1 MSLQCGVRGSLSIR
15 CSPDGDRDVDH
26 EQDKSGERV
35 LTNRQGHPIVNNQS
49 QRTVGARG
57 PATLENY
64 QFLEKITHFDRER
77 IPERVVHARG
87 FVCYGTFE
95 ATGKIGDEPASKY
108 TRAKLFQS
116 AGKETPLAIR
126 FSTVIGGRDSSE
138 VARDPRGFAV
148 KLYTEDGNW
157 DIVGNN
163 LAVFFI
169 RDAIKFPDVI
179 HSLKPDPVTFRQ
191 EPNRIFD
198 FMSQTPESMHMLT
211 HLFSPRG
218 IPANYRHME
227 GFGVNTYK
235 MVNAAGDTVLVKYH
249 FHPRCGVAC
258 LTAEEA
264 AKVQGQ
270 DLGSASKD
278 LFEAIER
285 GDYPQWDM
293 FVQIMDDHDHP
304 ELDWDPLDDTK
315 TWPEDQFPLRHIGVM
330 TLNRNVEDQH
340 TESEQIA
347 MGTGVLVDGLDFSDD
362 KMLVGR
368 TFSYSDTQRYRVG
381 TNYLQIPV
389 NQAKNAAV
397 ATNLNGG
404 QMSYRRDLAE
414 GQNPHVNFE
423 PSIHNGLSEADRDEP
438 NNPPEIHGRLTRS
451 VIERRNDYVQARA
464 RYNTMMDWERDDLIT
479 NMGVLLSQCERDVKE
494 RMLWHFFL
502 VHDDYG
508 ARVADKLGMS
518 LADVSGLEPLPKQV
532 LTEEDQRRLKSLGRN
547 GDAVDPSGWG
557 QWTSSVKNRQ
567 TSSEEVLAG
576 MRTPAALDEYV
587 RA

>member
-1 MSLQCGVRGSLSIR
+1 MDKDLSESR
-15 CSPDGDRDVDH
+15 
-26 EQDKSGERV
+26 SGASGAPRPSEGI
-35 LTNRQGHPIVNNQS
+35 LTTRQGHPVSNNQS
-49 QRTVGARG
+49 QRTVGSRG

-64 QFLEKITHFDRER
+64 HFLEKISHFDRER

-87 FVCYGTFE
+87 FVCYGEFE

-108 TRAKLFQS
+108 TRAKLFQQ
-116 AGKETPLAIR
+116 AGKKTPLAIR

-148 KLYTEDGNW
+148 KFYTEDGNW
-157 DIVGNN
+157 DLVGNN
-163 LAVFFI
+163 LAIFFI

-179 HSLKPDPVTFRQ
+179 HSLKPDPITFRQ

-218 IPANYRHME
+218 IPASYRHME

-235 MVNAAGDTVLVKYH
+235 MVNAQGETVLVKYH
-249 FHPRCGVAC
+249 FHPRQGIAS

-285 GDYPQWDM
+285 GDHPKWDL
-293 FVQIMDDHDHP
+293 FVQIMEDHDHP

-315 TWPEDQFPLRHIGVM
+315 IWPEKDFPLRHVGVM
-330 TLNRNVEDQH
+330 TLNRNVEDFFN
-340 TESEQIA
+340 ENEQIA

-381 TNYLQIPV
+381 PNYLQLPV
-389 NQAKNAAV
+389 NQPKGGKV
-397 ATNLNGG
+397 ATNQSGG
-404 QMSYRRDLAE
+404 QMSFYRDKAP

-423 PSIHNGLSEADRDEP
+423 PSIHNGLQVAEEQP
-438 NNPPEIHGRLTRS
+438 NNPPEIRGRLTRS
-451 VIERRNDYVQARA
+451 VIERRNDYVQARG
-464 RYNTMMDWERDDLIT
+464 RYCTMMDWERDDLVL
-479 NMGVLLSQCERDVKE
+479 NMGTLLGQCERDVQE

-508 ARVADKLGMS
+508 RRVGEILGMT
-518 LADVSGLEPLPKQV
+518 ADDVRKLQPLPKQV
-532 LTEEDQRRLKSLGRN
+532 LTEEDQRRLQNLGNN
-547 GDAVDPSGWG
+547 GDKIDTTVWG
-557 QWTSSVKNRQ
+557 QWTSSVKNYRA
-567 TSSEEVLAG
+567 SAEEVLGG
-576 MRTPAALDEYV
+576 MRKPIVEGGSQSQAAE
-587 RA
+587 

>member
-1 MSLQCGVRGSLSIR
+1 MAKKPPQDQAEKSL
-15 CSPDGDRDVDH
+15 
-26 EQDKSGERV
+26 
-35 LTNRQGHPIVNNQS
+35 TTRQGHPVTDNQS
-49 QRTVGARG
+49 QRTVGSRG

-64 QFLEKITHFDRER
+64 HFLEKISHFDRER

-87 FVCYGTFE
+87 FVCYGE
-95 ATGKIGDEPASKY
+95 LEVTGKIGDEPAATY
-108 TRAKLFQS
+108 TRAKLFQQP
-116 AGKETPLAIR
+116 GKKTPLAIR

-148 KLYTEDGNW
+148 KFYTEDGNW
-157 DIVGNN
+157 DLVGNN

-211 HLFSPRG
+211 MLFSPRG
-218 IPANYRHME
+218 IPASYRHME

-235 MVNAAGDTVLVKYH
+235 MVNAQGNTVLVKYH
-249 FHPRCGVAC
+249 WHPRCGVAS
-258 LTAEEA
+258 LTAAGA
-264 AKVQGQ
+264 AKVQAA

-278 LFEAIER
+278 LYEAIAR
-285 GDYPQWDM
+285 GEYPQWDLY
-293 FVQIMDDHDHP
+293 VQIMEDHEHP

-315 TWPEDQFPLRHIGVM
+315 IWPEHLFPLRHAGVM
-330 TLNRNVEDQH
+330 TLNRNVEDH
-340 TESEQIA
+340 HNENEQIA

-381 TNYLQIPV
+381 PNYLQVPV
-389 NQAKNAAV
+389 NQPKQARV
-397 ATNLNGG
+397 ATNQRGG
-404 QMSYRRDLAE
+404 QMSYGVDLAP

-423 PSIHNGLSEADRDEP
+423 PSIHGGLQEAPRPVPD
-438 NNPPEIHGRLTRS
+438 NAPEIRGRLTRS

-464 RYNTMMDWERDDLIT
+464 RYCTMQDWERDDLVR
-479 NMGVLLSQCERDVKE
+479 NMGDLLGQCERDVQE
-494 RMLWHFFL
+494 RMLWHLFL

-508 ARVADKLGMS
+508 TRVGQALGLGAD
-518 LADVSGLEPLPKQV
+518 DVRHLEPLAGQV
-532 LTEEDQRRLKSLGRN
+532 LTEEDAARLRSLGRN
-547 GDAVDPSGWG
+547 NDSVDRTAWG
-557 QWTSSVKNRQ
+557 TWTSSVPNHQ
-567 TSSEEVLAG
+567 ATAEEVLGG
-576 MRTPAALDEYV
+576 MRMTEPA
-587 RA
+587 RT

>member
-1 MSLQCGVRGSLSIR
+1 VADDNREDAGRT
-15 CSPDGDRDVDH
+15 
-26 EQDKSGERV
+26 
-35 LTNRQGHPIVNNQS
+35 LTNRQGHPIRNNQS

-87 FVCYGTFE
+87 FVCYGEFE
-95 ATGKIGDEPASKY
+95 ATGRIGDEPASKY
-108 TRAKLFQS
+108 TRARLFQE
-116 AGKETPLAIR
+116 AGKTTPLAIR

-148 KLYTEDGNW
+148 KFYTEDGNW
-157 DIVGNN
+157 DLVGNN
-163 LAVFFI
+163 LAIFFI

-179 HSLKPDPVTFRQ
+179 HALKPDPITFRQ

-218 IPANYRHME
+218 IPASYRHME

-235 MVNAAGDTVLVKYH
+235 MVNAAGGTVLVKYH

-264 AKVQGQ
+264 SEVQGK

-278 LFEAIER
+278 LYEAIER
-285 GDYPQWDM
+285 GEYPQWDVY
-293 FVQIMDDHDHP
+293 VQIMDDNDHP
-304 ELDWDPLDDTK
+304 ELAWDPLDDTK
-315 TWPEDQFPLRHIGVM
+315 TWPEDDFPLRHIGVM
-330 TLNRNVEDQH
+330 TLNRNVEDH
-340 TESEQIA
+340 HNENEQIA

-381 TNYLQIPV
+381 TNYLQLPV
-389 NQAKNAAV
+389 NQAKNAPV
-397 ATNLNGG
+397 ATNLTGG
-404 QMSYRRDLAE
+404 QMSYRRDVAE
-414 GQNPHVNFE
+414 GQNPHINFE
-423 PSIHNGLSEADRDEP
+423 PSIHQGLHESEREEP
-438 NNPPEIHGRLTRS
+438 NNPPEIRGRLTRA
-451 VIERRNDYVQARA
+451 VLERRNDYYQARA
-464 RYNTMMDWERDDLIT
+464 RFCTMLEWERDDLVL
-479 NMGVLLSQCERDVKE
+479 NMGTLLGQCERDVQE

-502 VHDDYG
+502 IHDGYG
-508 ARVADKLGMS
+508 RRVAEQLGLS
-518 LADVSGLEPLPKQV
+518 ADDVRGLGPLDGQV
-532 LTEEDQRRLKSLGRN
+532 LTDEDQRRLRNLGKN
-547 GDAVDPSGWG
+547 GDIIDPGAWG
-557 QWTSSVKNRQ
+557 QWTGAVAVHRASA
-567 TSSEEVLAG
+567 EEVLGGMREPIAG
-576 MRTPAALDEYV
+576 MNHGDNLPVAQGERAAVPADPS
-587 RA
+587 

>member
-1 MSLQCGVRGSLSIR
+1 MA
-15 CSPDGDRDVDH
+15 DNK
-26 EQDKSGERV
+26 ENDKDATSDQT
-35 LTNRQGHPIVNNQS
+35 LTTRQGHPVSNNQS
-49 QRTVGARG
+49 QRTVGSRG

-64 QFLEKITHFDRER
+64 HFLEKISHFDRER

-87 FVCYGTFE
+87 FVCYGEFE

-108 TRAKLFQS
+108 TRAKLFQQ
-116 AGKETPLAIR
+116 AGKKTPLAIR

-148 KLYTEDGNW
+148 KFYTEDGNW
-157 DIVGNN
+157 DLVGNN

-218 IPANYRHME
+218 IPASYRHME

-235 MVNAAGDTVLVKYH
+235 MVNAEGQTVLVKYH
-249 FHPRCGVAC
+249 FHPTCGVAA
-258 LTAEEA
+258 LTAAEA
-264 AKVQGQ
+264 ATIQGK

-285 GDYPQWDM
+285 KEFPQWEM
-293 FVQIMDDHDHP
+293 LVQIMDDNEHP

-315 TWPEDQFPLRHIGVM
+315 VWPEQDFPLRKIGVM
-330 TLNRNVEDQH
+330 TLNRNVQDHHNEN
-340 TESEQIA
+340 EQIA

-368 TFSYSDTQRYRVG
+368 TFSYSDTQRHRVG
-381 TNYLQIPV
+381 TNYLQLPV
-389 NQAKNAAV
+389 NQPKEARV
-397 ATNLNGG
+397 ATNQRGG
-404 QMSYRRDLAE
+404 QASYAVDLAK

-423 PSIHNGLSEADRDEP
+423 PSIHNGLHEAPRQP
-438 NNPPEIHGRLTRS
+438 NNPPELHGRLTHS
-451 VIERRNDYVQARA
+451 VLERRNDYAQPRV
-464 RYNTMMDWERDDLIT
+464 RYMTMMDWERDDLVT
-479 NMGVLLSQCERDVKE
+479 NMGDLLGQCEPDVQE

-508 ARVADKLGMS
+508 TRVGKAIGRDAAAVKHLK
-518 LADVSGLEPLPKQV
+518 PLPGQV
-532 LTEEDQRRLKSLGRN
+532 LTADETTRLEKLGSN
-547 GDAVDPSGWG
+547 GDTLRDGKPRR
-557 QWTSSVKNRQ
+557 WTSSVHNHQAKA
-567 TSSEEVLAG
+567 EEVLGG
-576 MRTPAALDEYV
+576 MRSDV
-587 RA
+587 RAPQETVR